1 MRQHLSTFFLLL
13 LVAGCSAHTPIV
25 PPVNPGFRVQVN
37 AQFDA
42 LPNATRLQFQG
53 GELIQQGN
61 LDKWTTYCSLFVYNR
76 NQKAD
81 YVTAVLLGS
90 LEVTRVVVKY
100 NSSDSLPGA
109 SYVGFNMGVRDLPSF
124 YVYQV
129 LMQLTSPDQPD
140 IESLN
145 CYKKWA
151 TPRANQ
157 YPTLAEIRQALGDL
171 IEIISLSTADTR
183 SMKVTGNFRPT
194 TFTRNVVH
202 E

>member
-1 MRQHLSTFFLLL
+1 MIMRQHLSTFFLLL
-13 LVAGCSAHTPIV
+13 LVAGCSARTPIV
-25 PPVNPGFRVQVN
+25 APVNPGFRVQVN

-61 LDKWTTYCSLFVYNR
+61 LDKWATYCRLFVYNR

-81 YVTAVLLGS
+81 YFTAVLPGS
-90 LEVTRVVVKY
+90 LEVTRAVVKY
-100 NSSDSLPGA
+100 NSSDRPPRT
-109 SYVGFNMGVRDLPSF
+109 SYVDLNRGVRDLPSY

-140 IESLN
+140 IKSLN

-151 TPRANQ
+151 IPRANQ
-157 YPTLAEIRQALGDL
+157 YPTLAEIRQALGNL
-171 IEIISLSTADTR
+171 IEIGPSSI
-183 SMKVTGNFRPT
+183 
-194 TFTRNVVH
+194 
-202 E
+202 

>member
-1 MRQHLSTFFLLL
+1 MRRHLFIIILLL
-13 LVAGCSAHTPIV
+13 LVAGCSARTPIE
-25 PPVNPGFRVQVN
+25 PPVNIGFRVQVN

-53 GELIQQGN
+53 GELIQQGS
-61 LDKWTTYCSLFVYNR
+61 LDKWTTYCRLFVYNR

-81 YVTAVLLGS
+81 YVTAVLSGS

-100 NSSDSLPGA
+100 NSSDSIPGT
-109 SYVGFNMGVRDLPSF
+109 SYMGFNRGVRDLPSY

-140 IESLN
+140 IKSLN

-171 IEIISLSTADTR
+171 IEIIPLSTTDIKIVAPI
-183 SMKVTGNFRPT
+183 TG
-194 TFTRNVVH
+194 
-202 E
+202 

>member
-25 PPVNPGFRVQVN
+25 PPVNPGFRAQVN

-61 LDKWTTYCSLFVYNR
+61 LDKWTTYCRLFVYNR

-81 YVTAVLLGS
+81 YVTAVLPGS

-100 NSSDSLPGA
+100 NSSDSLPGT
-109 SYVGFNMGVRDLPSF
+109 SYVGLNMGVRDLPSY

-129 LMQLTSPDQPD
+129 LMQLKSSDQPD
-140 IESLN
+140 INSLN

-151 TPRANQ
+151 TPRANK

-171 IEIISLSTADTR
+171 IEIISLSTAD
-183 SMKVTGNFRPT
+183 M
-194 TFTRNVVH
+194 
-202 E
+202 

>member
-1 MRQHLSTFFLLL
+1 LYDYAPTSLNLFLLL
-13 LVAGCSAHTPIV
+13 LVAGCSARTPIV
-25 PPVNPGFRVQVN
+25 QPVNPGFRVQVN

-61 LDKWTTYCSLFVYNR
+61 LDKWTTYCRLFVYNR

-81 YVTAVLLGS
+81 YVTAVLPGS

-100 NSSDSLPGA
+100 NSSDSPPGT
-109 SYVGFNMGVRDLPSF
+109 SYVVLNRGVRDLPSY

-140 IESLN
+140 IKSLN

-171 IEIISLSTADTR
+171 IEIIPLSTADI
-183 SMKVTGNFRPT
+183 KIVAPITG
-194 TFTRNVVH
+194 
-202 E
+202 

>member
-1 MRQHLSTFFLLL
+1 MHHHIITTFLLL
-13 LVAGCSAHTPIV
+13 LMVGCSARTPIE
-25 PPVNPGFRVQVN
+25 PPVNAGFGLQVN

-53 GELIQQGN
+53 GERIQQGN
-61 LDKWTTYCSLFVYNR
+61 LDKWTTYCRLFVYNR

-81 YVTAVLLGS
+81 YVTAVLPGS

-100 NSSDSLPGA
+100 NSSDSPPGT
-109 SYVGFNMGVRDLPSF
+109 SYVGLNRGVRDLPSY
-124 YVYQV
+124 YVYQI

-140 IESLN
+140 IKSLN
-145 CYKKWA
+145 CSKKWA

-171 IEIISLSTADTR
+171 IEIIPLSTADI
-183 SMKVTGNFRPT
+183 KIVAPITG
-194 TFTRNVVH
+194 
-202 E
+202 

>member
-1 MRQHLSTFFLLL
+1 MIMRQHLSTFFLLL
-13 LVAGCSAHTPIV
+13 LVAGCSARTPIV
-25 PPVNPGFRVQVN
+25 QPVNPGFRVQVN

-61 LDKWTTYCSLFVYNR
+61 LDKWTTYCRLFVYNR

-81 YVTAVLLGS
+81 YVTAVLPAS

-100 NSSDSLPGA
+100 SSSDSPPGT
-109 SYVGFNMGVRDLPSF
+109 SYVGLNRGVRDLP
-124 YVYQV
+124 
-129 LMQLTSPDQPD
+129 D
-140 IESLN
+140 IKSLN

-171 IEIISLSTADTR
+171 IEIIPLSTADI
-183 SMKVTGNFRPT
+183 KIVAPITG
-194 TFTRNVVH
+194 
-202 E
+202 

>member
-1 MRQHLSTFFLLL
+1 MIMHQHLSTFFLLL
-13 LVAGCSAHTPIV
+13 LVAGCSANTPIV
-25 PPVNPGFRVQVN
+25 PSVNPGFRVQIN

-42 LPNATRLQFQG
+42 MPNTTRLQFQG

-61 LDKWTTYCSLFVYNR
+61 LDKWTTYCRLFVYNR

-81 YVTAVLLGS
+81 YVTAVLPGS

-100 NSSDSLPGA
+100 NSSDNPPGT
-109 SYVGFNMGVRDLPSF
+109 SYVGLNRGVRDLPSY

-140 IESLN
+140 IKSLN

-171 IEIISLSTADTR
+171 IEIIPLSTADI
-183 SMKVTGNFRPT
+183 KIVAPT
-194 TFTRNVVH
+194 TG
-202 E
+202 